1 MHSTLDPEP
10 NPSHSASSNLP
21 GGACPFCGSAL
32 ANPNAC
38 DRCDWVREGHAQMR
52 MRHDPRDTFACLM
65 SLFWPG
71 LGHFYKGH
79 TMIAVVLACLGVLCF
94 FWSLAF
100 LMFFGFLCLPA
111 YWIAVAASAF
121 FLPDLKHHAQHA
133 HASGGMVP

>member
-21 GGACPFCGSAL
+21 GGVCPFCGSAL

-79 TMIAVVLACLGVLCF
+79 TMIAV
-94 FWSLAF
+94 
-100 LMFFGFLCLPA
+100 
-111 YWIAVAASAF
+111 AASAF